1 MNAYPNSNNVVANL
15 ISKVQ
20 EKPLSITSKRAFE
33 PHLDVIS
40 KDYQGNHQN
49 WNDGGFTN
57 HH

>member
-1 MNAYPNSNNVVANL
+1 MNTYTNMPKAMANL

-20 EKPLSITSKRAFE
+20 EKPSTITSKRAFS
-33 PHLDVIS
+33 PHYDVIS
-40 KDYQGNHQN
+40 KDYTGNHQN